1 MTHRTRRLVKVVLPL
16 VLLGLGI
23 ALVVFLVN
31 TRPEPARQ
39 QPIERIVPVEVVV
52 AEREDIVALVEA
64 RGEVQAA
71 QRVALETEVTG
82 RITWVSEDLV
92 PGGNVRRGQLLL
104 RLDSADYALALE
116 AQRSEVSQAEV
127 QLRQEQNR
135 QEVSERA
142 WERYRARRETLSDAD
157 PALAVNLP
165 QVRAAERALEAA
177 RSRLRQA
184 ELELARTTLRAPFN
198 ATITEEQADVGR
210 RVAPGQAVATLVGTD
225 HYWVNVSVQVGD
237 LQLLHVPGSGGVSE
251 GSPARVSYVARGE
264 RTERRGRVLRLVQEL
279 EAEGSMAR
287 VLVDVE
293 DPLGLK
299 RGRGTPQELGPPLLV
314 GSFVDVVIE
323 GKLLRDV
330 VVLPERVLHEGGAV
344 WVVDPEERLRRQ
356 DVRVLRQQEGRL
368 IVVEGVEA
376 GQRVV
381 TSHLAIAVPGTK
393 VRVEEPRAE
402 GARPAIPKDVP
413 VQGP

>member
-1 MTHRTRRLVKVVLPL
+1 VIKVVLPL

-23 ALVVFLVN
+23 ALVAFLVS
-31 TRPEPARQ
+31 TRPEPARE
-39 QPIERIVPVEVVV
+39 QPTERIVPVEVVV
-52 AEREDIVALVEA
+52 AERENLLALVEA
-64 RGEVQAA
+64 RGEVQPAE
-71 QRVALETEVTG
+71 QVALEPEVAG

-92 PGGNVRRGQLLL
+92 PGGTVRQGQLLL
-104 RLDSADYALALE
+104 RLEAADYVLSVE

-142 WERYRARRETLSDAD
+142 WERYRSRRETTPDAD
-157 PALAVNLP
+157 PGLALNRP

-198 ATITEEQADVGR
+198 ATIIEEQADVGR
-210 RVAPGQAVATLVGTD
+210 RVAPGQSVATLVGTD
-225 HYWVNVSVQVGD
+225 RYWVNVAVEVGD
-237 LQLLHVPGSGGVSE
+237 VSLLRVPGPGASGE
-251 GSPARVSYVARGE
+251 GSPVRVSYAARGE
-264 RTERRGRVLRLVQEL
+264 RTERRGRVLRLIKQL
-279 EAEGSMAR
+279 GPEGSMAR
-287 VLVDVE
+287 VLVEVA
-293 DPLGLK
+293 DPLGLR
-299 RGRGTPQELGPPLLV
+299 RGADPLEAGPPLLV

-323 GKLLRDV
+323 GKVLEGV
-330 VVLPERVLHEGGAV
+330 VALPEQVLYEGRAV
-344 WVVDPEERLRRQ
+344 WVVDVEDRLRRQ
-356 DVRVLRQQEGRL
+356 EVRILRQQQGRVL
-368 IVVEGVEA
+368 LAEGVEA

-381 TSHLAIAVPGTK
+381 TSHLAVAVPGTK

-402 GARPAIPKDVP
+402 GPVPAVPQDVP